1 MFRARRVRTV
11 AEILADP
18 HFRERG
24 TLRPMRNAAVAG
36 EIVAGGGDG
45 HGDGDVA
52 EVVVGFPVLFDG
64 RALPDVAGAPAL
76 GQHNAGVLG
85 ELCGVDAG
93 SWSGCGRT
101 GWSEKIVA
109 DGYLL
114 GRQQSTLQR
123 GCQDPSAR
131 RLIL

>member
-1 MFRARRVRTV
+1 
-11 AEILADP
+11 
-18 HFRERG
+18 
-24 TLRPMRNAAVAG
+24 MRNAAVAG

-45 HGDGDVA
+45 HGDVA

-93 SWSGCGRT
+93 ELERLR
-101 GWSEKIVA
+101 A
-109 DGYLL
+109 DGVV
-114 GRQQSTLQR
+114 
-123 GCQDPSAR
+123 
-131 RLIL
+131 